1 MTPAQRTTV
10 SFLDLALIMTGV
22 MAMIASVGD
31 RHVAVA
37 EAFSDSFGAETAV
50 RSETVALPLVD
61 LFEPQEA
68 RMTAKG
74 VQAVAALGGN
84 NRQAEFAIAVPVVT
98 QEGASRLDRWELAA
112 ARTAAIMRVLAD
124 NGVADGAMLPDLA
137 RPGQRG
143 SKSAARTVRLTI
155 RERPDAR

>member
-31 RHVAVA
+31 RHLTVADA
-37 EAFSDSFGAETAV
+37 ISDSFGSQAAA
-50 RSETVALPLVD
+50 RARTVALPLAT

-68 RMTAKG
+68 RLTAKG
-74 VQAVAALGGN
+74 MQAIAALGGK

-98 QEGASRLDRWELAA
+98 QESASRLDRWELAA

-124 NGVADGAMLPDLA
+124 SGVADRALLPDLA
-137 RPGQRG
+137 RPGQGG
-143 SKSAARTVRLTI
+143 SAAEARTVRLTL
-155 RERPDAR
+155 RDRPDGR

>member
-31 RHVAVA
+31 NHPAVA
-37 EAFSDSFGAETAV
+37 GALSKNFGAQADQAQQLE
-50 RSETVALPLVD
+50 LPLAT

-68 RMTAKG
+68 RLTDDGIRKI
-74 VQAVAALGGN
+74 AALGAKSA
-84 NRQAEFAIAVPVVT
+84 RAEIGIAVPVLA
-98 QEGASRLDRWELAA
+98 EKGASRLDRWELAA

-124 NGVADGAMLPDLA
+124 QGMADDAIVPDLA
-137 RPGQRG
+137 RPG
-143 SKSAARTVRLTI
+143 ARTGQKVVVLTVRKQ
-155 RERPDAR
+155 PDPK